1 MTQNNCIFCKII
13 NGEIASYKIYED
25 NHTIAFL
32 DRFPIAIGHTLV
44 IPKVHIGRLQD
55 LNQKETVSL
64 FSTVQKIIDPII
76 HSCDASAST
85 IGINDGHDA
94 GQVVPHI
101 HVHIVPRSEGDGGGN
116 IHSIMCNQPSI
127 DEKELE
133 NIAEKIKRNFPKEDA
148 I

>member
-64 FSTVQKIIDPII
+64 FSTVQKIMGPIL
-76 HSCDASAST
+76 HSSNASAST
-85 IGINDGHDA
+85 IGINDGQDA
-94 GQVVPHI
+94 GQVVQHI

-116 IHSIMCNQPSI
+116 IHSIMSKQSTI
-127 DEKELE
+127 DEEILSD
-133 NIAEKIKRNFPKEDA
+133 IAEKIRRNFPKEDA